1 MAKKKD
7 KKSKLS
13 SEQSNSSKSPK
24 ETKKAKKNKKS
35 STSIP
40 ELSSTEIAHKIW
52 LAGVGAYG
60 KAYDKA
66 IESSKA
72 FNKQSTELFE
82 ELVQQGQ
89 EIEKELQA
97 RVENSEA
104 GKKGKK
110 LAAKLEK
117 LEEEVVQSFSN
128 ARAHSK
134 ARSQDLKERISR
146 LSTEIEAVAAEA
158 SSDIVKS
165 SMKAAKKTTDALHEA
180 MVGSVDAP
188 AKPSDK
194 STPKPKQDTDPVDD
208 FTLMTGVGPALAARL
223 KSAGIVTFSEIAALN
238 KAEIEALDA
247 KIMARGRIVREE
259 WVKQAR
265 RLMK

>member
-1 MAKKKD
+1 M
-7 KKSKLS
+7 
-13 SEQSNSSKSPK
+13 
-24 ETKKAKKNKKS
+24 
-35 STSIP
+35 
-40 ELSSTEIAHKIW
+40 
-52 LAGVGAYG
+52 
-60 KAYDKA
+60 
-66 IESSKA
+66 
-72 FNKQSTELFE
+72 
-82 ELVQQGQ
+82 
-89 EIEKELQA
+89 QA

-117 LEEEVVQSFSN
+117 LEEEVVQSFSK

-180 MVGSVDAP
+180 MAGSVDAP

-194 STPKPKQDTDPVDD
+194 PTPKPKQDTDPADD

-223 KSAGIVTFSEIAALN
+223 KSAGIATFSEIAALN